1 MVYKVKVHLARKQRT
16 SRVPIARQ
24 MMVRSDHIPH
34 RIPVILGWTWVSC
47 RCQDLRKVELV
58 KSSRPKRTLRAS
70 STKIKSHRTRGRF
83 RSNQNHT
90 ERTFIATVHAHRREP
105 VVTDEV
111 SRFIA
116 IGNVLSRPLI
126 DVEFG
131 EAEVDHVDSFM
142 VRLEAED
149 TVAELDVSVENAS
162 AVHES

>member
-1 MVYKVKVHLARKQRT
+1 M
-16 SRVPIARQ
+16 
-24 MMVRSDHIPH
+24 
-34 RIPVILGWTWVSC
+34 
-47 RCQDLRKVELV
+47 
-58 KSSRPKRTLRAS
+58 
-70 STKIKSHRTRGRF
+70 
-83 RSNQNHT
+83 
-90 ERTFIATVHAHRREP
+90 HAHRREP

-149 TVAELDVSVENAS
+149 AVAELDVSVENAS